1 MVPPRCDKYSI
12 ECKHSRALDK
22 HRTWAVLASDADDA
36 TPPPLPRWR
45 WVNTWMRAKA
55 LQHVRRVRVCADQVL
70 LRRLVDI
77 EIENAIH
84 LERLMVR
91 LRMREREATGR
102 AVVALREAD
111 G

>member
-1 MVPPRCDKYSI
+1 
-12 ECKHSRALDK
+12 
-22 HRTWAVLASDADDA
+22 
-36 TPPPLPRWR
+36 
-45 WVNTWMRAKA
+45 MRAKA